1 MKNYIIATL
10 IVFVTLSMH
19 AQDQFS
25 KSINL
30 AKGDVIEVGNP
41 SSKMYKHI
49 KLPRGNFVGTEKG
62 VSNYKS
68 ALGNEVVVTNI
79 KKMQNGN
86 TIISVKRNDGKLF
99 FNTVATLNISLEK
112 ALRVNEIKLM

>member
-10 IVFVTLSMH
+10 IAFVTLSMH

-25 KSINL
+25 KAINV

-62 VSNYKS
+62 VTNYKS

-79 KKMQNGN
+79 KTINKGN
-86 TIISVKRNDGKLF
+86 TIVSVKRKDGKLF
-99 FNTVATLNISLEK
+99 FNTVYTLNVSLEK
-112 ALRVNEIKLM
+112 ALRVNEIKFM